1 MAKRA
6 KVVSNIGKRKWKS
19 CNVSIFKYLSKK
31 LNETK

>member
-6 KVVSNIGKRKWKS
+6 KVASNIGKRKS
-19 CNVSIFKYLSKK
+19 VSIFKYISKK